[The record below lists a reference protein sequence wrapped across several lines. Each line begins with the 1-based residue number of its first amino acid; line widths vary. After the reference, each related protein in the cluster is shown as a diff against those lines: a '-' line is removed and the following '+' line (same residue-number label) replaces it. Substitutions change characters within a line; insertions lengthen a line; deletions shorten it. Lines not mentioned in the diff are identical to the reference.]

1 MKKKKIRGL
10 FFLCLFAFIILN
22 TRNLYANNITPS
34 TVATSINIDFAS
46 DEGVDPTLQIFFLIT
61 LISFIPTI
69 LLMMTSFTRIII
81 VMSMTRSALGTQ
93 QMPPNQVLIGITLF
107 LTFFIMG
114 PTFEE
119 VNENAIKPY
128 SDGKMSQEVFI
139 EEAMNPIRKF
149 MIQQTTE
156 SEILLFSDLDGQR
169 YDTLEDIPNR
179 VLIPAF
185 ILSEVKKGFQIGFII
200 FIPFIVIDMITA
212 SILMAMGMMMLP
224 PAMISLP
231 FKLLFF
237 VLADGWTLIFE
248 NLVITFM
255 GG

>member
-1 MKKKKIRGL
+1 MKTKKIRAL
-10 FFLCLFAFIILN
+10 FFLCILALIVLN
-22 TRNLYANNITPS
+22 TKNIYANNITPS
-34 TVATSINIDFAS
+34 TVSISVNIGTEND
-46 DEGVDPTLQIFFLIT
+46 GVDPTLQIFFLVT

-93 QMPPNQVLIGITLF
+93 QMPPNQVLIGIALF

-114 PTFEE
+114 PTFEK

-128 SDGKMSQEVFI
+128 SNGEMSQEEFM
-139 EEAMNPIRKF
+139 EEAMVPIREF
-149 MIQQTTE
+149 MFAQTTE

-169 YDTLEDIPNR
+169 YDTFEEVPNR
-179 VLIPAF
+179 VLIPSF
-185 ILSEVKKGFQIGFII
+185 ILGEIKKGFQIGFII
-200 FIPFIVIDMITA
+200 FIPFIVIDMIVA

-237 VLADGWTLIFE
+237 VLADGWVLIFE
-248 NLVITFM
+248 NVIITFM

>member
-1 MKKKKIRGL
+1 MIKKKINIL
-10 FFLCLFAFIILN
+10 FFLCFLAFILIN
-22 TRNLYANNITPS
+22 TTSLYAKDLTAFPIS
-34 TVATSINIDFAS
+34 TISIDLGTDS
-46 DEGVDPTLQIFFLIT
+46 EGVDPTLQIFFLIT
-61 LISFIPTI
+61 LISFVPTM

-93 QMPPNQVLIGITLF
+93 QMPPNQVLIGIALF
-107 LTFFIMG
+107 LTLFIMG
-114 PTFEE
+114 PTFDE

-128 SDGKMSQEVFI
+128 SNGEMSQELFLD
-139 EEAMNPIRKF
+139 EAMKPIRKF
-149 MIQQTTE
+149 MLNQATE
-156 SEILLFSDLDGQR
+156 SEVILFSKLDGQT
-169 YDTLEDIPNR
+169 YETIEDIPSR

-185 ILSEVKKGFQIGFII
+185 ILGEIKKGFEIGFMI

-224 PAMISLP
+224 PAMISMP

-237 VLADGWTLIFE
+237 ILSDGWVLIFE
-248 NLVITFM
+248 NVILTFT